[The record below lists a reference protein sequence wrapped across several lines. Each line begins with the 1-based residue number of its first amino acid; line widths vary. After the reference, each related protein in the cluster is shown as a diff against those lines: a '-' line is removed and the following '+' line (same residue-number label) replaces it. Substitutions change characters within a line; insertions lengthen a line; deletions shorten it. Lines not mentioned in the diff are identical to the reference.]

1 MIGQRLA
8 RQALTSI
15 FNRPSITDIAGGNFK
30 SPKLA
35 DLIDDQ
41 MKLESK
47 QPSQT
52 GFPLASQTLK
62 DFISGGYNVLANGYR
77 ARVNLAEACYLA
89 TAGLKIGRQQD
100 HR

>member
-1 MIGQRLA
+1 MTIIIALIIRLIK
-8 RQALTSI
+8 TS
-15 FNRPSITDIAGGNFK
+15 
-30 SPKLA
+30 
-35 DLIDDQ
+35 
-41 MKLESK
+41 
-47 QPSQT
+47 
-52 GFPLASQTLK
+52 SQTLK